1 MSADNYDIDD
11 LIGKHLAGEAS
22 VVETQQVQE
31 WCTRSAENQ
40 KYFENLQLIFQ
51 KASLVNDAST
61 YNADLAWRKVH
72 AQLHNSTKTTFLS
85 WPLLRIAASVLLI
98 SALGIW
104 AYQQFLSPVEHT
116 QLTSA
121 ATVVQDS
128 LPDGTKVALNKQT
141 ALSVTYNAKKKQGR
155 IKLKGEAKFEIKH
168 EADKELI
175 VEAEE
180 VLIRDIGTTF
190 NVRAYPESNT
200 IEVTVQ
206 EGEVQFYTEQNEGIF
221 IQAGDKGIYNKQTK
235 TFLKEQA
242 DTNVVSYATKLFV
255 FEETDL
261 QSVVEQLNAI
271 YEKKIVIGKNIERCR
286 VTVNFQNEEIETIA
300 EILAETLNLR
310 ISATASE
317 IILEGEGCE

>member
-104 AYQQFLSPVEHT
+104 AYQQLLSPVERT
-116 QLTSA
+116 QLASA
-121 ATVVQDS
+121 TTVVQDS

-168 EADKELI
+168 EVDKELI

-271 YEKKIVIGKNIERCR
+271 YEKKIVISKNLERCR

>member
-1 MSADNYDIDD
+1 VSADNYDIDD

-22 VVETQQVQE
+22 AVETQQVEE
-31 WCTRSAENQ
+31 WCARSPENQ
-40 KYFENLQLIFQ
+40 QYFEHLQVIFQ
-51 KASLVNDAST
+51 KASLANDTST
-61 YNADLAWRKVH
+61 YNADLAWRKVR
-72 AQLHNSTKTTFLS
+72 AQLHTSPKTNFTH
-85 WPLLRIAASVLLI
+85 WPLLRIAASVLLV

-104 AYQQFLSPVEHT
+104 AYQQFLSPVERT
-116 QLTSA
+116 QLSSA
-121 ATVVQDS
+121 TTVVQDS

-141 ALSVTYNAKKKQGR
+141 ALSVTYNTKKKQGR

-175 VEAEE
+175 VEADE

-190 NVRAYPESNT
+190 NVKAYPESNT

-206 EGEVQFYTEQNEGIF
+206 EGEVQFYTQQNEGIF
-221 IQAGDKGIYNKQTK
+221 IQAGDKGIYNKQTR
-235 TFLKEQA
+235 TFIKEQA

-271 YEKKIVIGKNIERCR
+271 YEKKITIGKNLERCR

-310 ISATASE
+310 ISTTATD
-317 IILEGEGCE
+317 IMLEGEGCE

>member
-104 AYQQFLSPVEHT
+104 AYQQLLSPVERT
-116 QLTSA
+116 QLASA
-121 ATVVQDS
+121 TTVVQDS

-271 YEKKIVIGKNIERCR
+271 YEKKIVISKNLERCR

>member
-1 MSADNYDIDD
+1 MSTDHYDIDE
-11 LIGKHLAGEAS
+11 LIGKYLAGEAS
-22 VVETQQVQE
+22 AVETQQVEQ
-31 WCTRSAENQ
+31 WCAQSAENQ
-40 KYFENLQLIFQ
+40 QYFEHLQFIFQ
-51 KASLVNDAST
+51 KASLVNDSST
-61 YNADLAWRKVH
+61 YNADLAWRNVH
-72 AQLHNSTKTTFLS
+72 TKLYTSPKTSFTH

-104 AYQQFLSPVEHT
+104 AYQQFLSPVERT
-116 QLTSA
+116 QLASATS
-121 ATVVQDS
+121 VMQDS

-141 ALSVTYNAKKKQGR
+141 AISVTYNAKKKQGR
-155 IKLKGEAKFEIKH
+155 IKLTGEAQFEIKH

-175 VEAEE
+175 VETDE

-190 NVRAYPESNT
+190 NVKAYPESNT

-206 EGEVQFYTEQNEGIF
+206 EGEVQFYTQQNEGIF
-221 IQAGDKGIYNKQTK
+221 IQAGDKGIYNKQTR
-235 TFLKEQA
+235 TFIKEQA

-261 QSVVEQLNAI
+261 QTVVEQLNAI
-271 YEKKIVIGKNIERCR
+271 YEKKIILGKNLEQCR

-310 ISATASE
+310 ISTTATE
-317 IILEGEGCE
+317 IMLEGEGCE